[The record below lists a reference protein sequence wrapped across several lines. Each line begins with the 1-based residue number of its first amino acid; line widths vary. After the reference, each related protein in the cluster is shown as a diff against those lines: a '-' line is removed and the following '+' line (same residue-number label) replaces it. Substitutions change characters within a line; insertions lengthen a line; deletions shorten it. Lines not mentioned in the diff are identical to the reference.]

1 MEAEEGEDEEKHH
14 ERVLNKRA
22 HSMLMGINRLLQ
34 QSDTVSF
41 NEVTRKL
48 NRKQVAS
55 KFYSLL
61 VLKKQ
66 QAVEVAQEDS
76 FADIV
81 ISRGVLMADML

>member
-22 HSMLMGINRLLQ
+22 HSMLMGINKLLQ
-34 QSDTVSF
+34 QGETVSF
-41 NEVTRKL
+41 TEVTRKL

-66 QAVEVAQEDS
+66 QAVEVGQEGS

>member
-1 MEAEEGEDEEKHH
+1 
-14 ERVLNKRA
+14 
-22 HSMLMGINRLLQ
+22 MLMGINKLLQ
-34 QSDTVSF
+34 HSDTVSF
-41 NEVTRKL
+41 NEVTQKL

-66 QAVEVAQEDS
+66 QAVEVAQEGS

-81 ISRGVLMADML
+81 ISRGVLMSDML